1 MVEKERLESLERMLK
16 QIHLVIQK
24 YKSGNDLMVK
34 QCENRM
40 ETKIN

>member
-1 MVEKERLESLERMLK
+1 MLK

-34 QCENRM
+34 QSEIRM